1 MDTITDI
8 LSTFFVNSKVKNK
21 DTRPIKQRK
30 EVKQITSESL
40 SSSSESS
47 RSDSSESVS
56 SKRSLSP
63 KRSVSVTSHQSSSES
78 SSTHEHVDESEQSET
93 QPEET
98 FNLQR
103 HIMKVNE
110 YSKRNIFIQHAD
122 FKENLSTLSDLIYNT
137 SLMKNLEEIFDPDVT
152 IISNDEN
159 KRSYRKMI
167 LENPYLYFRI
177 KVSTKGYQGNN
188 SSTKRKII
196 IIDDSEVDKYKEII
210 GKDDIQLYVIST
222 NYNKTN
228 AKVYR
233 QVCEATR
240 CLLIHKKE
248 KLKTLEQKFFTNTIK
263 TLTDINVS
271 FDEYHNAINDP
282 NLEIRNVVL
291 CNFDLKYN

>member
-21 DTRPIKQRK
+21 DTRPIKQRE

-47 RSDSSESVS
+47 SSTSLS
-56 SKRSLSP
+56 SQRSLSP
-63 KRSVSVTSHQSSSES
+63 SRSVTVTSHKSTETLD
-78 SSTHEHVDESEQSET
+78 SSTHENLDESEQSET
-93 QPEET
+93 QPEEA

-177 KVSTKGYQGNN
+177 KVSPKGYQGNN

-233 QVCEATR
+233 QLCETTR

-263 TLTDINVS
+263 TLTDINIS
-271 FDEYHNAINDP
+271 FDEYHGAINNP

-291 CNFDLKYN
+291 CNLDLKYN